1 MLPLFIGDLFLI
13 IKFPADL
20 YLKPLMFEIVGYLM
34 KKLTLASRVIRIS
47 ALVHLFMKLISLLV
61 IKM

>member
-20 YLKPLMFEIVGYLM
+20 YFKPLMFEIVGYLM
-34 KKLTLASRVIRIS
+34 RKLTLASRVIRIS
-47 ALVHLFMKLISLLV
+47 AL
-61 IKM
+61 